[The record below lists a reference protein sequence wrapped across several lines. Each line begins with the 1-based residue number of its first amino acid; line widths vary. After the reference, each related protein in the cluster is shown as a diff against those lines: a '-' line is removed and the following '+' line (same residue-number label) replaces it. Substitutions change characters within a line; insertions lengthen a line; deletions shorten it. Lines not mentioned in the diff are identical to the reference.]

1 MQRDH
6 TPIHCKQLKLRNMK
20 KLFLLIFILFQ
31 YGSFAQTTKKI
42 NNNRLIIKFKSSIGV
57 EYRIPQSDKKF
68 NHEELDNINKK
79 NRVQSIILS
88 GNKKKKD
95 TYILNF
101 ESNQNID
108 HLIKQYKNS
117 NLFEYVEPD
126 FIGVGGGKKIKL
138 QSIPNDTYFS
148 RQYGLYN
155 DGTFSLSSA
164 TNDAD
169 IDIDLGCDI
178 EQGDQSIIV
187 AVLDSG
193 IKLDHPE
200 FSGRLWTNPNET
212 LNGIDDDN
220 NGYIDDINGWDFA
233 NNDDDPTDDHGH
245 GTNVTGIIGAN
256 SNNNLGYSGV
266 DWNCKLMIGK
276 ILDENNSGYYSWW
289 TDGIYYA
296 VDNGAKVINMS
307 VGGSGFSSSMK
318 DAIDYAYNNGVTVVA
333 CMMNEN
339 NNTTFYPAGYQNTI
353 AVGATNP
360 NDERSAPF
368 FWSTTSGSNYGNHI
382 DVVAP
387 GNYIYGL
394 DHQSDTNYN
403 FYWGGT
409 SQAAPLVT
417 GLSSLLLAQDADK
430 TPDDIRSIIRSTAE
444 DQLGNISEDISGF
457 DIYYGYGR
465 VNAYEALLQSSLSI
479 NEITNPK
486 NLSIFPNPV
495 STFATVNS
503 ALKFNTVLI
512 HNILG
517 VEVLKIDNSSQQNF
531 LKIDFSNLERGV
543 YLASLLNDDNTV
555 IVSKKIIKK

>member
-1 MQRDH
+1 
-6 TPIHCKQLKLRNMK
+6 MK
-20 KLFLLIFILFQ
+20 HLFLLISILLQ
-31 YGSFAQTTKKI
+31 NASFAQNQEKHSK
-42 NNNRLIIKFKSSIGV
+42 NRLVIKFKSKVGG
-57 EYRIPQSDKKF
+57 EYRMFNSAKKF
-68 NHEELDNINKK
+68 NDQELDDLNKK
-79 NRVQSIILS
+79 NKVQSIILS
-88 GNKKKKD
+88 GNKKKGD

-101 ESNQNID
+101 ESNHDID
-108 HLIKQYKNS
+108 DLIEQYKS
-117 NLFEYVEPD
+117 TNLFEYVEAD
-126 FIGVGGGKKIKL
+126 FIGFGGGKKAAS
-138 QSIPNDTYFS
+138 QFMPNDTHFS

-155 DGTFSLSSA
+155 DGTFSLSPA

-169 IDIDLGCDI
+169 IDMELGWDI

-200 FSGRLWTNPNET
+200 FSGRIWTNPNET

-233 NNDDDPTDDHGH
+233 NNDNDPSDDHGH

-276 ILDENNSGYYSWW
+276 ILNANNSGYYSWW
-289 TDGIYYA
+289 TDAIYYA

-318 DAIDYAYNNGVTVVA
+318 DAIDYAYDNGVTVVA

-339 NNTTFYPAGYQNTI
+339 NDTTFYPAGYQNTI

-368 FWSTTSGSNYGNHI
+368 FWSPTSGSSYGNHI

-394 DHQSDTNYN
+394 NYQSNTNYN
-403 FYWGGT
+403 SYWGGT

-417 GLSSLLLAQDADK
+417 GLSSLLLAQDIDK
-430 TPDDIRSIIRSTAE
+430 TPDDIRSIIRNTAE
-444 DQLGNISEDISGF
+444 DQIGNVSEDILGF

-465 VNAYEALLQSSLSI
+465 VNAYQALLQNSLSI
-479 NEITNPK
+479 NEIINPEDV
-486 NLSIFPNPV
+486 SIFPNPV
-495 STFATVNS
+495 SNFVTINS
-503 ALKFNTVLI
+503 SLKFSTVLI

-517 VEVLKIDNSSQQNF
+517 VEILRIDNSSKQNS
-531 LKIDFSNLERGV
+531 LKIDVTNFKRGV
-543 YLASLLNDDNTV
+543 YLTSLLNENETV
-555 IVSKKIIKK
+555 LVSKKIVKK

>member
-1 MQRDH
+1 
-6 TPIHCKQLKLRNMK
+6 MK

-126 FIGVGGGKKIKL
+126 FIGTGGGKKIEL

-169 IDIDLGCDI
+169 IDMDLGWDI

-256 SNNNLGYSGV
+256 SNNNLGYSGI

-289 TDGIYYA
+289 TDAIYYA

>member
-1 MQRDH
+1 
-6 TPIHCKQLKLRNMK
+6 MK
-20 KLFLLIFILFQ
+20 HLFLLISILLQ
-31 YGSFAQTTKKI
+31 NASFAQNQEKHSK
-42 NNNRLIIKFKSSIGV
+42 NRLVIKFKSSVGG
-57 EYRIPQSDKKF
+57 EYRMF
-68 NHEELDNINKK
+68 NSAKEFNDQELDDLNKK
-79 NRVQSIILS
+79 NKVQSIILS
-88 GNKKKKD
+88 GNKKKGD

-101 ESNQNID
+101 ESNHDID
-108 HLIKQYKNS
+108 DLIEQYKS
-117 NLFEYVEPD
+117 TNLFEYVEAD
-126 FIGVGGGKKIKL
+126 FIGFGGGKKAAS
-138 QSIPNDTYFS
+138 QFMPNDTHFS

-155 DGTFSLSSA
+155 DGTFSLSPA

-169 IDIDLGCDI
+169 IDMELGWDI

-200 FSGRLWTNPNET
+200 FSGRIWTNPNET

-233 NNDDDPTDDHGH
+233 NDDNDPSDDHGH

-276 ILDENNSGYYSWW
+276 ILNANNSGFYSWW
-289 TDGIYYA
+289 TDAIYYA

-318 DAIDYAYNNGVTVVA
+318 DAIDYAYDNGVTVVA

-339 NNTTFYPAGYQNTI
+339 NDTTFYPAGYQNTI

-368 FWSTTSGSNYGNHI
+368 FWSPTSGSSYGNHI

-394 DHQSDTNYN
+394 NYQSNTNYN
-403 FYWGGT
+403 SYWGGT
-409 SQAAPLVT
+409 SQAAPLVA
-417 GLSSLLLAQDADK
+417 GLSSLLLAQDIDK
-430 TPDDIRSIIRSTAE
+430 TPDDIRSIIRNTAE
-444 DQLGNISEDISGF
+444 DQIGNVSEDILGF

-465 VNAYEALLQSSLSI
+465 VNAYQALLQNSLSI
-479 NEITNPK
+479 NEIINPEDV
-486 NLSIFPNPV
+486 SIFPNPV
-495 STFATVNS
+495 SNFVTINS
-503 ALKFNTVLI
+503 SLKFSTVLI

-517 VEVLKIDNSSQQNF
+517 VEILRIDNSSKQNS
-531 LKIDFSNLERGV
+531 LKIDVTNFKRGV
-543 YLASLLNDDNTV
+543 YLTSLLNENETV
-555 IVSKKIIKK
+555 LVSKKIVKK

>member
-1 MQRDH
+1 MGIR
-6 TPIHCKQLKLRNMK
+6 K
-20 KLFLLIFILFQ
+20 
-31 YGSFAQTTKKI
+31 
-42 NNNRLIIKFKSSIGV
+42 
-57 EYRIPQSDKKF
+57 
-68 NHEELDNINKK
+68 KK
-79 NRVQSIILS
+79 N
-88 GNKKKKD
+88 

-101 ESNQNID
+101 ESNHHIGN
-108 HLIKQYKNS
+108 LIEQYKNT

-126 FIGVGGGKKIKL
+126 FMGLGGGKKAAL
-138 QSIPNDTYFS
+138 QFIPNDTHFS

-155 DGTFSLSSA
+155 DGTFSLSPA

-169 IDIDLGCDI
+169 IDMELGWDI

-200 FSGRLWTNPNET
+200 FSGRIWTNPNET

-233 NNDDDPTDDHGH
+233 NNDNDPTDDHGH

-276 ILDENNSGYYSWW
+276 ILDENNSGFYSWW
-289 TDGIYYA
+289 TDAIYYA

-318 DAIDYAYNNGVTVVA
+318 EAIDYAYNNGVTVVA

-360 NDERSAPF
+360 NDERSSPF
-368 FWSTTSGSNYGNHI
+368 FWSSTSGSNYGNHI

-387 GNYIYGL
+387 GNYICGL
-394 DHQSDTNYN
+394 NYQSDTNYDS
-403 FYWGGT
+403 YWGGT

-430 TPDDIRSIIRSTAE
+430 TPDDIRSIIRNTAE
-444 DQLGNISEDISGF
+444 DQVGNLSEDIVGF
-457 DIYYGYGR
+457 DIYYGHGR
-465 VNAYEALLQSSLSI
+465 INANQALLQSTLSTD
-479 NEITNPK
+479 EFTDPV
-486 NLSIFPNPV
+486 NLSIFPNPTSNFV
-495 STFATVNS
+495 TINS
-503 ALKFNTVLI
+503 NLEFKAVLI
-512 HNILG
+512 YNILG
-517 VEVLKIDNSSQQNF
+517 VEVLRIENSSKLNS
-531 LKIDFSNLERGV
+531 LKIDFTNFERGV
-543 YLASLLNDDNTV
+543 YLASLLNENET
-555 IVSKKIIKK
+555 ILISKQLIKK

>member
-1 MQRDH
+1 
-6 TPIHCKQLKLRNMK
+6 MK

-42 NNNRLIIKFKSSIGV
+42 NSNRLIVKFKSSIGV
-57 EYRIPQSDKKF
+57 EYRIPKSDKKF

-126 FIGVGGGKKIKL
+126 FIGTGGGKKSEL
-138 QSIPNDTYFS
+138 QYTPNDTYFS

-169 IDIDLGCDI
+169 IDMELGWDI
-178 EQGDQSIIV
+178 EQGEQSIIV

-256 SNNNLGYSGV
+256 SNNNLGYSGI

-289 TDGIYYA
+289 TDAIYYA

-394 DHQSDTNYN
+394 NYQLDTNYN
-403 FYWGGT
+403 SYWGGT

-430 TPDDIRSIIRSTAE
+430 TPDDIRSIIRNTAE
-444 DQLGNISEDISGF
+444 DQVGNVSEDISGF

-465 VNAYEALLQSSLSI
+465 INAYQALLQSSLSTDEFANTI
-479 NEITNPK
+479 
-486 NLSIFPNPV
+486 NLSIFPNPISNFV
-495 STFATVNS
+495 TINS
-503 ALKFNTVLI
+503 KTEFKSILI
-512 HNILG
+512 RNILSK
-517 VEVLKIDNSSQQNF
+517 EIFRIENSYNLNSLKLDFTNF
-531 LKIDFSNLERGV
+531 ESGV
-543 YLASLLNDDNTV
+543 YIVSILSIDGNL

>member
-1 MQRDH
+1 
-6 TPIHCKQLKLRNMK
+6 MK
-20 KLFLLIFILFQ
+20 HLFLLISILLQ
-31 YGSFAQTTKKI
+31 NASFAQNQEKHSK
-42 NNNRLIIKFKSSIGV
+42 NRLVIKFKSKVGG
-57 EYRIPQSDKKF
+57 EYRMFNSAKKF
-68 NHEELDNINKK
+68 NDQELDDLNKK
-79 NRVQSIILS
+79 NKVQSIILS
-88 GNKKKKD
+88 GNKKKGD

-101 ESNQNID
+101 ESNHDID
-108 HLIKQYKNS
+108 DLIEQYKS
-117 NLFEYVEPD
+117 TNLFEYVEAD
-126 FIGVGGGKKIKL
+126 FIGFGGGKKAAS
-138 QSIPNDTYFS
+138 QFMPNDTHFS

-155 DGTFSLSSA
+155 DGTFSLSPA

-169 IDIDLGCDI
+169 IDMELGWDI

-200 FSGRLWTNPNET
+200 FSGRIWTNPNET

-233 NNDDDPTDDHGH
+233 NNDNDPSDDHGH

-276 ILDENNSGYYSWW
+276 ILNANNSGYYSWW
-289 TDGIYYA
+289 TDAIYYA

-318 DAIDYAYNNGVTVVA
+318 DAIDYAYDNGVTVVA

-339 NNTTFYPAGYQNTI
+339 NDTTFYPAGYQNTI

-368 FWSTTSGSNYGNHI
+368 FWSPTSGSSYGNHI

-394 DHQSDTNYN
+394 NYQSNTNYN
-403 FYWGGT
+403 SYWGGT

-417 GLSSLLLAQDADK
+417 GLSSLLLAQDIDK
-430 TPDDIRSIIRSTAE
+430 TPDDIRSIIRNTAE
-444 DQLGNISEDISGF
+444 DQIGNVSEDILGF

-465 VNAYEALLQSSLSI
+465 VNAYQALLQNSLSI
-479 NEITNPK
+479 NEIVNPEDV
-486 NLSIFPNPV
+486 SIFPNPV
-495 STFATVNS
+495 SNFVTINS
-503 ALKFNTVLI
+503 SLKFSTVLI

-517 VEVLKIDNSSQQNF
+517 VEILRIDNSSKQNS
-531 LKIDFSNLERGV
+531 LKIDVTNFKRGV
-543 YLASLLNDDNTV
+543 YLTSLLNENETV
-555 IVSKKIIKK
+555 LVSKKIVKK

>member
-1 MQRDH
+1 
-6 TPIHCKQLKLRNMK
+6 MK
-20 KLFLLIFILFQ
+20 HLFLLILILLQ
-31 YGSFAQTTKKI
+31 NASFAQIQEKHSK
-42 NNNRLIIKFKSSIGV
+42 NRLVVKFKSNVGV
-57 EYRIPQSDKKF
+57 EYRISNRARKF
-68 NHEELDNINKK
+68 HHQELDDVNEKNKI
-79 NRVQSIILS
+79 QSIILS
-88 GNKKKKD
+88 GNKKKGD

-101 ESNQNID
+101 ESNHDID
-108 HLIKQYKNS
+108 DLIKQYKNT

-126 FIGVGGGKKIKL
+126 FIGLGGGKKAEL
-138 QSIPNDTYFS
+138 QLIPNDTHFS

-155 DGTFSLSSA
+155 NGTFSQSPA

-169 IDIDLGCDI
+169 IDMELGWDI
-178 EQGDQSIIV
+178 EQGEQSIIV

-200 FSGRLWTNPNET
+200 FSGRIWTNTNET

-276 ILDENNSGYYSWW
+276 ILDENNYGYYSWW
-289 TDGIYYA
+289 TDAIYYA
-296 VDNGAKVINMS
+296 VDNGANVINMS
-307 VGGSGFSSSMK
+307 VGGSGFSNSMK
-318 DAIDYAYNNGVTVVA
+318 DAIDYAYDNGVIVVA

-368 FWSTTSGSNYGNHI
+368 FWSATSGSNYGNHI

-394 DHQSDTNYN
+394 NHQSNTNYN
-403 FYWGGT
+403 SYWGGT
-409 SQAAPLVT
+409 SQATPLVA
-417 GLSSLLLAQDADK
+417 GLSSLLLAQDPDQ
-430 TPDDIRSIIRSTAE
+430 TPDDIRSIIRNTAE
-444 DQLGNISEDISGF
+444 DQVGNVSEDISGF

-465 VNAYEALLQSSLSI
+465 VNAYQALLQNSLSI
-479 NEITNPK
+479 NEIINPEDV
-486 NLSIFPNPV
+486 SIFPNPV
-495 STFATVNS
+495 SNFVTINS
-503 ALKFNTVLI
+503 ALKFSTVLI

-517 VEVLKIDNSSQQNF
+517 VEILRIDNSSQQNS
-531 LKIDFSNLERGV
+531 LKINFTNFKRGV
-543 YLASLLNDDNTV
+543 YLTSLLNENETV
-555 IVSKKIIKK
+555 LISKKIIKK

>member
-1 MQRDH
+1 
-6 TPIHCKQLKLRNMK
+6 MK
-20 KLFLLIFILFQ
+20 HLYLLILILLQ
-31 YGSFAQTTKKI
+31 NVSFAQTQEKQSK
-42 NNNRLIIKFKSSIGV
+42 NRLIVKFKSSVGV
-57 EYRIPQSDKKF
+57 EYRMFNSAKKF
-68 NHEELDNINKK
+68 NDQELDDLNKK
-79 NRVQSIILS
+79 NKVQSIILS
-88 GNKKKKD
+88 GNKKKGD

-101 ESNQNID
+101 ESNHDID
-108 HLIKQYKNS
+108 DLIEQYKS
-117 NLFEYVEPD
+117 TNLFEYVEAD
-126 FIGVGGGKKIKL
+126 FIGLGGGKKAAS
-138 QSIPNDTYFS
+138 QFIPNDTHFS

-155 DGTFSLSSA
+155 DGTFSLSPA
-164 TNDAD
+164 INDAD
-169 IDIDLGCDI
+169 IDMELGWDI

-200 FSGRLWTNPNET
+200 FSGRIWTNPNET

-220 NGYIDDINGWDFA
+220 NGYIDDINGWDFV
-233 NNDDDPTDDHGH
+233 NNDNDPSDDHGH

-276 ILDENNSGYYSWW
+276 ILNANNTGYYSWW
-289 TDGIYYA
+289 TDAIYYA

-318 DAIDYAYNNGVTVVA
+318 DAIDYAYDNGVTVVA

-339 NNTTFYPAGYQNTI
+339 NDTTFYPAGYQNTI

-368 FWSTTSGSNYGNHI
+368 FWSPTSGSSYGNHI

-394 DHQSDTNYN
+394 NYQSNTNYN
-403 FYWGGT
+403 SYWGGT

-417 GLSSLLLAQDADK
+417 GLSSLLLAQDIDK
-430 TPDDIRSIIRSTAE
+430 TPDDIRSIIRNTAE
-444 DQLGNISEDISGF
+444 DQIGNVSEDILGF

-465 VNAYEALLQSSLSI
+465 VNAYQALLQNSLSI
-479 NEITNPK
+479 NEIITPEDV
-486 NLSIFPNPV
+486 LIFPNPV
-495 STFATVNS
+495 SNFVTINS
-503 ALKFNTVLI
+503 SLKFNTVLI

-517 VEVLKIDNSSQQNF
+517 VEILRIDNSSKQNS
-531 LKIDFSNLERGV
+531 LKIDVTNFKRGV
-543 YLASLLNDDNTV
+543 YLTSLLNENETV
-555 IVSKKIIKK
+555 LVSKKIIKK

>member
-1 MQRDH
+1 
-6 TPIHCKQLKLRNMK
+6 MK
-20 KLFLLIFILFQ
+20 HLFLLISILLQ
-31 YGSFAQTTKKI
+31 NASFAQNQEKHSK
-42 NNNRLIIKFKSSIGV
+42 NRLVIKFKSKVGG
-57 EYRIPQSDKKF
+57 EYRMFNSAKKF
-68 NHEELDNINKK
+68 NDQELDDLNKK
-79 NRVQSIILS
+79 NKVQSIILS
-88 GNKKKKD
+88 GNKKKGD

-101 ESNQNID
+101 ESNHDID
-108 HLIKQYKNS
+108 DLIEQYKS
-117 NLFEYVEPD
+117 TNLFEYVEAD
-126 FIGVGGGKKIKL
+126 FIGFGGGKKAAS
-138 QSIPNDTYFS
+138 QFMPNDTHFS

-155 DGTFSLSSA
+155 DGTFSLSPA

-169 IDIDLGCDI
+169 IDMELGWDI

-200 FSGRLWTNPNET
+200 FSGRIWTNPNET

-233 NNDDDPTDDHGH
+233 NNDNDPSDDHGH

-276 ILDENNSGYYSWW
+276 ILNANNSGYYSWW
-289 TDGIYYA
+289 TDAIYYA

-318 DAIDYAYNNGVTVVA
+318 DAIDYAYDNGVTVVA

-339 NNTTFYPAGYQNTI
+339 NDTTFYPAGYQNTI

-368 FWSTTSGSNYGNHI
+368 FWSPTSGSSYGNHI

-394 DHQSDTNYN
+394 NYQSNTNYN
-403 FYWGGT
+403 SYWGGT
-409 SQAAPLVT
+409 SQAAPLVA
-417 GLSSLLLAQDADK
+417 GLSSLLLAQDIDK
-430 TPDDIRSIIRSTAE
+430 TPDDIRSIIRNTAE
-444 DQLGNISEDISGF
+444 DQIGNVSEDILGF

-465 VNAYEALLQSSLSI
+465 VNAYQALLQNSLSI
-479 NEITNPK
+479 NEIINPEDV
-486 NLSIFPNPV
+486 SIFPNPV
-495 STFATVNS
+495 SNFVTINS
-503 ALKFNTVLI
+503 SLKFSTVLI

-517 VEVLKIDNSSQQNF
+517 VEILRIDNSSKQNS
-531 LKIDFSNLERGV
+531 LKIDVTNFKRGV
-543 YLASLLNDDNTV
+543 YLTSLLNENETV
-555 IVSKKIIKK
+555 LVSKKIVKK